1 MIGIDK
7 REGPTRCVN
16 NLKNGKGIGMWDRLI
31 LWNWN
36 QIFPRSKGN
45 ASICPIVHPYS
56 RGQEG
61 PSEVLGSSTK
71 SRKPKMKFSEALTKR
86 KKKKKK
92 STTLS

>member
-36 QIFPRSKGN
+36 QIFPHSKGN

-56 RGQEG
+56 RGQG